1 MSAPLK
7 YVKLAS
13 GEEILAMYLK
23 PEDGFFNFKHP
34 IKISQVTDKDGED
47 GVRFTKWI
55 PFTEDEIIPVYAKY
69 VVTITNLSPKMLKIY
84 KDILNEV
91 GDIREEFVP
100 LNREDMLLN

>member
-34 IKISQVTDKDGED
+34 IKISQVTDKDGEE

-55 PFTEDEIIPVYAKY
+55 PK
-69 VVTITNLSPKMLKIY
+69 
-84 KDILNEV
+84 
-91 GDIREEFVP
+91 
-100 LNREDMLLN
+100 